1 MGKRLKQLFHVIM
14 LAKYFSILELNW
26 YQRFEEKP
34 ENLISCA
41 HVVHIT
47 TKHVISRQH
56 RGKGENAEKCSK
68 MEIAR
73 ATRAKLLFVVRS
85 LKQGRRQR

>member
-1 MGKRLKQLFHVIM
+1 M
-14 LAKYFSILELNW
+14 LAKCFGILELNW
-26 YQRFEEKP
+26 YQRFEEKT
-34 ENLISCA
+34 ENLTSCA

-56 RGKGENAEKCSK
+56 RGKDENAEKCSK

-73 ATRAKLLFVVRS
+73 ATRAKLLFV
-85 LKQGRRQR
+85 GA

>member
-1 MGKRLKQLFHVIM
+1 M
-14 LAKYFSILELNW
+14 LAKCFSILQLNW
-26 YQRFEEKP
+26 YQRVGDNKKKT

-47 TKHVISRQH
+47 TKHVISRHH
-56 RGKGENAEKCSK
+56 RGKDENAEKCSK

-85 LKQGRRQR
+85 LSKDDGNDDARTQ